1 MVLACVLFVI
11 GLLMLYYGAEWLV
24 KGASSLAR
32 SLGLTPLVIGLTVV
46 AFGTSAPELVV
57 SIISSFQEKS
67 MIAVGNVVGSNI
79 CNIALVL
86 GLASLFMPIKSN
98 ESVVKRDIPIM
109 LGISLYLMLISLNS
123 TIGRLEGAT
132 LLCGIIIYVCL
143 NYYYAVK
150 GTKQA
155 SSREKFSKELAA
167 EDVEHIPSRA
177 RQIALIVAGILF
189 VVAGA
194 QVLIDSAVKIM
205 HTFGISEKFIGLT
218 VVALG
223 TSLPEL
229 LGGKKAYSPAFYST
243 GIFIVSILI
252 GMGAG
257 LITGCIG
264 AGGGFIIA
272 PALMSAGIKGILAVG
287 TDLFHI
293 FAKAIMGS
301 VIHRKLGNVSVPLA
315 IVFLIGAIIG
325 ATAGGVLN
333 RVLYEINPV
342 LSDAFITTVY
352 SLMLGFLGTY
362 ALIDFLKAR
371 KAPGTADEG
380 AHGGKSEGA
389 DMGGLPKKLQAVKIP
404 PLVKFDFDLVPGGR
418 GISWVFLVL
427 SGALVG
433 LAAGIMGVGG
443 GFLTFPIFVYVL
455 GVSSMTT
462 VGTDIFQIVFTAG
475 YASIS
480 QYAIYGF
487 IFYTLAMGMLLG
499 SLLGIQVGALVT
511 KVVPGITIRGFY
523 AMAVLAG
530 FINRIFAL
538 PAKLNAMDVIKID
551 PGTASVLES
560 IGVWAFF
567 IVIGVFSVWVIG
579 TFLTN
584 IPKLKGEEV

>member
-1 MVLACVLFVI
+1 MNFFNQLGRFMMMGARAFARWEIDNSNTILRDRKRLI
-11 GLLMLYYGAEWLV
+11 ILGLLIVPIIIVG
-24 KGASSLAR
+24 
-32 SLGLTPLVIGLTVV
+32 V
-46 AFGTSAPELVV
+46 AFASEFVEPIGKIMPD
-57 SIISSFQEKS
+57 
-67 MIAVGNVVGSNI
+67 
-79 CNIALVL
+79 VL
-86 GLASLFMPIKSN
+86 G
-98 ESVVKRDIPIM
+98 
-109 LGISLYLMLISLNS
+109 G
-123 TIGRLEGAT
+123 
-132 LLCGIIIYVCL
+132 
-143 NYYYAVK
+143 
-150 GTKQA
+150 
-155 SSREKFSKELAA
+155 
-167 EDVEHIPSRA
+167 H
-177 RQIALIVAGILF
+177 
-189 VVAGA
+189 
-194 QVLIDSAVKIM
+194 
-205 HTFGISEKFIGLT
+205 
-218 VVALG
+218 
-223 TSLPEL
+223 
-229 LGGKKAYSPAFYST
+229 KAYSPAFYNT
-243 GIFIVSILI
+243 FIFLVSIAI

-315 IVFLIGAIIG
+315 AVFLIGAILG
-325 ATAGGVLN
+325 ATVGGYIN

-352 SLMLGFLGTY
+352 SGMLGFLGLY
-362 ALIDFLKAR
+362 AMTDFLKAR
-371 KAPGTADEG
+371 KAAKGTLPHGGAGADEGGG
-380 AHGGKSEGA
+380 AHGGKVEGA
-389 DMGGLPKKLQAVKIP
+389 EMGGLPKKLQAMKIP
-404 PLVKFDFDLVPGGR
+404 PMVKFDFDFIPGGR
-418 GISWVFLVL
+418 SVSWVFLVI
-427 SGALVG
+427 SGAIVG

-499 SLLGIQVGALVT
+499 SLLGIQIGAMVT

-530 FINRIFAL
+530 FVNRAFAL
-538 PAKLNAMDVIKID
+538 PAKL
-551 PGTASVLES
+551 GTLGYIPISKELGDILDT

-567 IVIGVFSVWVIG
+567 IVIAGFGVWVIG
-579 TFLTN
+579 TFLMN
-584 IPKLKGEEV
+584 IKVLKGEVTA